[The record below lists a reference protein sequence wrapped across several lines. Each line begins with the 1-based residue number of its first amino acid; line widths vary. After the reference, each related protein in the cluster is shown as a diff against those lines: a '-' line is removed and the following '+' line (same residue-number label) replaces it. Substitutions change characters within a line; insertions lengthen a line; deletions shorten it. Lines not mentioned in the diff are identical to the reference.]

1 MDLQVICSGEQ
12 KSEVKTRKSE
22 DMGPETEWSMHEQF
36 ESTLRRWRRNEL
48 VIVARIWEDL
58 CIGVKCQSNS
68 EIAGFLRKL

>member
-1 MDLQVICSGEQ
+1 MY
-12 KSEVKTRKSE
+12 
-22 DMGPETEWSMHEQF
+22 EQF
-36 ESTLRRWRRNEL
+36 ENSLRRRRRNEP